1 MASTPGRSIT
11 DAIAD
16 VYARCESL
24 RRDAMHGQSAGDVR
38 NALDALESAS
48 RALLSKGAAIGGS
61 AVGEL
66 EAVQKMVQSTL
77 DVGHRAIWD
86 MELRDDGTKGK
97 EKEREVLRELDEW
110 AATRALRET
119 RNAPE
124 SVVGDGQEGVMKSEL
139 GSRGVGDGDGGAL
152 ASRDAMERS
161 RRALAELESRFPE
174 PRSRSVLRGREEEEE
189 ARRASRKKRDEV
201 LLQIDA
207 TLASLASLSDS
218 TVTIANN
225 VGADG
230 ASTSFLVPVVDWI
243 KSSSNFVRVGIG
255 ITIACTFIAVILI
268 EYFVE
273 ESSQPDSL
281 IDAGIH

>member
-1 MASTPGRSIT
+1 MASTPGRSIK

-24 RRDAMHGQSAGDVR
+24 RRDAMHGKSAGDVR
-38 NALDALESAS
+38 SALESLESAS

-119 RNAPE
+119 RNAPR
-124 SVVGDGQEGVMKSEL
+124 SVVGG
-139 GSRGVGDGDGGAL
+139 GDGEGGVF
-152 ASRDAMERS
+152 ASRDAMECS

-207 TLASLASLSDS
+207 TLASLSDS

>member
-1 MASTPGRSIT
+1 
-11 DAIAD
+11 
-16 VYARCESL
+16 
-24 RRDAMHGQSAGDVR
+24 MHGQSAGDVR

-119 RNAPE
+119 RNAPG
-124 SVVGDGQEGVMKSEL
+124 SVVGDVREGLVKSEL

-152 ASRDAMERS
+152 AARDAMERS

-207 TLASLASLSDS
+207 TLASLSDS

-230 ASTSFLVPVVDWI
+230 ASTSFLVPVVDGI

>member
-1 MASTPGRSIT
+1 
-11 DAIAD
+11 
-16 VYARCESL
+16 
-24 RRDAMHGQSAGDVR
+24 
-38 NALDALESAS
+38 
-48 RALLSKGAAIGGS
+48 
-61 AVGEL
+61 
-66 EAVQKMVQSTL
+66 
-77 DVGHRAIWD
+77 
-86 MELRDDGTKGK
+86 
-97 EKEREVLRELDEW
+97 
-110 AATRALRET
+110 
-119 RNAPE
+119 
-124 SVVGDGQEGVMKSEL
+124 
-139 GSRGVGDGDGGAL
+139 
-152 ASRDAMERS
+152 MERS

-174 PRSRSVLRGREEEEE
+174 PQSRSVLRGREEEEE

-201 LLQIDA
+201 LLHIDA

-281 IDAGIH
+281 IDAGLH

>member
-1 MASTPGRSIT
+1 MASTPGRSIA

-24 RRDAMHGQSAGDVR
+24 RRDAMDGTSAGEVR
-38 NALDALESAS
+38 SALESLESAS

-86 MELRDDGTKGK
+86 MELKDDGTKG
-97 EKEREVLRELDEW
+97 KEREVLRELDEW
-110 AATRALRET
+110 AATRELRET
-119 RNAPE
+119 RNAPG
-124 SVVGDGQEGVMKSEL
+124 SVGNGRDGVLKSM
-139 GSRGVGDGDGGAL
+139 GFGVGDDDDGAF
-152 ASRDAMERS
+152 ASKDAMERS

-207 TLASLASLSDS
+207 TLASLSDS

-225 VGADG
+225 VGDGG
-230 ASTSFLVPVVDWI
+230 ASTSFLVPVVNWI
-243 KSSSNFVRVGIG
+243 KSSSNFMRAGIG
-255 ITIACTFIAVILI
+255 ITIACTFIAVMLI

>member
-1 MASTPGRSIT
+1 M
-11 DAIAD
+11 
-16 VYARCESL
+16 
-24 RRDAMHGQSAGDVR
+24 
-38 NALDALESAS
+38 
-48 RALLSKGAAIGGS
+48 
-61 AVGEL
+61 GEL

-119 RNAPE
+119 RNAPR
-124 SVVGDGQEGVMKSEL
+124 SVVGG
-139 GSRGVGDGDGGAL
+139 GDGEGGVF
-152 ASRDAMERS
+152 ASRDAMECS

-207 TLASLASLSDS
+207 TLASLSDS
-218 TVTIANN
+218 TVTIAHN

-230 ASTSFLVPVVDWI
+230 ASPSFLVPVVDWI